1 MPHVAPSADRV
12 IEILGLE
19 RLPYEGGGFRETYR
33 APSTIRPDALPFE
46 SARPR
51 HCSTQIYYILR
62 TGETSA
68 LHRVRSDEVFHHYAG
83 DPVTQL
89 LIDGAHAQTVIIGS
103 DLERGHRP
111 QRVAP
116 AGVWQ
121 GACIDPADADLG
133 YALLGC
139 TVSPGFD
146 WEDFEL
152 ITEPAAAALK
162 RDHPDHADLIDRL
175 TPAPGRTRA

>member
-1 MPHVAPSADRV
+1 MGHALPAADRV
-12 IEILGLE
+12 IELLGLE
-19 RLPYEGGGFRETYR
+19 PLPHEGGSFRETYR
-33 APSTIRPDALPFE
+33 STKTIAAPALPFASE
-46 SARPR
+46 RDR
-51 HCSTQIYYILR
+51 HCSTQIYYMLR
-62 TGETSA
+62 AGETSA
-68 LHRVRSDEVFHHYAG
+68 LHRVRSDEVFHHYIG

-89 LIDGAHAQTVIIGS
+89 LVDEASAETVMIGR

-111 QRVAP
+111 QRVVP

-121 GACIDPADADLG
+121 GACIDPAHADAG

-152 ITEPAAAALK
+152 ITREAADAL
-162 RDHPDHADLIDRL
+162 REAFPQHDALISRL
-175 TPAPGRTRA
+175 TPVPGRTRA

>member
-1 MPHVAPSADRV
+1 MPNADRV
-12 IEILGLE
+12 IELLGLE

-33 APSTIRPDALPFE
+33 STQAIPAEALPFE
-46 SARPR
+46 SGRER
-51 HCSTQIYYILR
+51 HCSTQIYYMLR
-62 TGETSA
+62 TDETSA
-68 LHRVRSDEVFHHYAG
+68 LHRVRSDEVFHHYVG

-89 LIDGAHAQTVIIGS
+89 LIDDMASETVIIGG

-111 QRVAP
+111 QRVVP

-121 GACIDPADADLG
+121 GACIDLAHADAG

-152 ITEPAAAALK
+152 VTPEAADAFKNA
-162 RDHPDHADLIDRL
+162 HPGHAELIDRL
-175 TPAPGRTRA
+175 TPVPGRTRA